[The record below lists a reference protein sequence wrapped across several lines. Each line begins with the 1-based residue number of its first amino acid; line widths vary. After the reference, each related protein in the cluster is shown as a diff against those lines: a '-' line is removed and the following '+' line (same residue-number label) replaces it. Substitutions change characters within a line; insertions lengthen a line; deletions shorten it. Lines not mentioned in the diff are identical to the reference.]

1 MQRLSESGRARG
13 ETGVPLILGIA
24 GRTNLNPA
32 LAESLRPSGPALR
45 SFLLRAGHSL

>member
-13 ETGVPLILGIA
+13 ETGVPLVLGIA

-32 LAESLRPSGPALR
+32 LAESLRPSPALR
-45 SFLLRAGHSL
+45 SFLLGAGHSL